1 MKQKFII
8 LIGLFL
14 ATGLGVFAQTE
25 RSDEIIKIE
34 TTLVSLPVT
43 VSDRQGRFLPNLK
56 AEDFTIFEN
65 GKQQKIEFFAATE
78 EPLNVALLI
87 DTSHST
93 RQVLDDIKDAALDFV
108 KLLKPQD
115 KAMIVS
121 FDYAPHVLSA
131 LTADREQLKRAV
143 KNAEIGEYVG
153 TTLRDALWEVNQS
166 FAKVSGRK
174 AIILLTDGKDAGSD
188 VSADDLLYS
197 LEESDA
203 PIYTVFYKTGGTMF
217 GAGNQGG
224 MPFPRRQG
232 GMRRG
237 GVFGGRFPNGGGRLP
252 NPQRGERRREKVE
265 KKNAAAEEFLQQ
277 LADETA
283 GRSFTGEVSDL
294 KKTFAS
300 IVDELRY
307 QYRLGFYPPDESQN
321 DKTVRE
327 LQVKVARPDAVI
339 RARKSYRVQSQ
350 TGENKK

>member
-14 ATGLGVFAQTE
+14 ATGLGVFAQTD
-25 RSDEIIKIE
+25 RTDEIIKIE

-56 AEDFTIFEN
+56 AADFTIFEN

-78 EPLNVALLI
+78 EPLNIALLI

-108 KLLKPQD
+108 KLLKPPD

-121 FDYAPHVLSA
+121 FDYAPHILSP
-131 LTADREQLKRAV
+131 LTADHEQLNRAV
-143 KNAEIGEYVG
+143 RQAEIGERFG
-153 TTLRDALWEVNQS
+153 TTLRDALWEVINQS
-166 FAKVSGRK
+166 FARVTGRK
-174 AIILLTDGKDAGSD
+174 AVILLTDGKDAGSSI
-188 VSADDLLYS
+188 SAAELLYS

-203 PIYTVFYKTGGTMF
+203 PVYTMFYKTGGAMF
-217 GAGNQGG
+217 GADNRGG
-224 MPFPRRQG
+224 R
-232 GMRRG
+232 RRG
-237 GVFGGRFPNGGGRLP
+237 GVFGGRFPNGGGGRLP
-252 NPQRGERRREKVE
+252 NPQRGERRRQRIEQ
-265 KKNAAAEEFLQQ
+265 KNAAAEEFLQQ
-277 LADETA
+277 LADKTA

-307 QYRLGFYPPDESQN
+307 QYRLGFYPSDEAQN

-327 LQVKVARPDAVI
+327 LQVKVARPDAVV
-339 RARKSYRVQSQ
+339 RARKSYRAQSQ
-350 TGENKK
+350 TGEIKN